1 MKRVYFKKY
10 MTSVVSYLGNLRT
23 ESVHISSNE
32 KIVTDAPTDNNGKGE
47 AFSPTDLVAS
57 SLSSCILTVIG
68 IVSKQIKYDL
78 TNTTSS
84 VKKIMGDN
92 PRRIVEI
99 EVKIEF
105 SQSTDSKKR
114 AIIEKTALNCPVA
127 KSLHP
132 DIKQNISFIWPD

>member
-1 MKRVYFKKY
+1 
-10 MTSVVSYLGNLRT
+10 MTSKVSYLGNLRT
-23 ESVHISSNE
+23 ESVHTSSNE

-68 IVSKQIKYDL
+68 IVSKQLEYDL

-84 VKKIMGDN
+84 VKKIMGDK

-99 EVKIEF
+99 EVKIKF
-105 SQSTDSKKR
+105 SQSTDSKTKS
-114 AIIEKTALNCPVA
+114 IIEKTALNCPVA

-132 DIKQNISFIWPD
+132 DIKQNISFVWPN

>member
-1 MKRVYFKKY
+1 
-10 MTSVVSYLGNLRT
+10 MTSKVSYLGNLRT
-23 ESVHISSNE
+23 ESVHTSSNE

-68 IVSKQIKYDL
+68 IVSKQLEYDL

-84 VKKIMGDN
+84 VKKIMGDK

-99 EVKIEF
+99 EVKIKF
-105 SQSTDSKKR
+105 SQSTDSKTKS
-114 AIIEKTALNCPVA
+114 IIEKTALNCPVA

>member
-1 MKRVYFKKY
+1 
-10 MTSVVSYLGNLRT
+10 MTSTVTYLGNLRT
-23 ESVHISSNE
+23 ESVHIPSNE
-32 KIVTDAPTDNNGKGE
+32 KIVTDAPIDNNGKGE

-68 IVSKQIKYDL
+68 IVSKQISYDL

-99 EVKIEF
+99 EVKIKF
-105 SQSTDSKKR
+105 SKSTDSKTKS
-114 AIIEKTALNCPVA
+114 IIEKTALNCPVA

-132 DIKQNISFIWPD
+132 DINQNISFIWPD

>member
-1 MKRVYFKKY
+1 

-68 IVSKQIKYDL
+68 IVSKQLEYDL

-84 VKKIMGDN
+84 VKKIMGDK

-99 EVKIEF
+99 EVKIKF
-105 SQSTDSKKR
+105 SQSTDSKTKS
-114 AIIEKTALNCPVA
+114 IIEKTALNCPVA

>member
-1 MKRVYFKKY
+1 

-105 SQSTDSKKR
+105 SQSTDSKTK

>member
-1 MKRVYFKKY
+1 
-10 MTSVVSYLGNLRT
+10 MTSIVSYLGNLRT
-23 ESVHISSNE
+23 VSVHSSSNE

-68 IVSKQIKYDL
+68 IVSKQLEYDL

-99 EVKIEF
+99 EVKIKF
-105 SQSTDSKKR
+105 SQSTDSKTKS
-114 AIIEKTALNCPVA
+114 IIEKSALNCPVA

-132 DIKQNISFIWPD
+132 DIKQNISFVWPN

>member
-1 MKRVYFKKY
+1 

-23 ESVHISSNE
+23 ESVHISSNV

-68 IVSKQIKYDL
+68 IVSKQIRYDL

-99 EVKIEF
+99 EVKIKF
-105 SQSTDSKKR
+105 SQSTDSKTKS
-114 AIIEKTALNCPVA
+114 IIEKT
-127 KSLHP
+127 SE
-132 DIKQNISFIWPD
+132 D

>member
-1 MKRVYFKKY
+1 
-10 MTSVVSYLGNLRT
+10 MTSIVSYLGNLRT
-23 ESVHISSNE
+23 ESVHTSSNE

>member
-1 MKRVYFKKY
+1 
-10 MTSVVSYLGNLRT
+10 MTSTVTYLGNLRT
-23 ESVHISSNE
+23 ESVHIPTNE

-68 IVSKQIKYDL
+68 IVSKKINYDP
-78 TNTTSS
+78 TNTKSS
-84 VKKIMGDN
+84 VKKIMGDK

-99 EVKIEF
+99 EVKIKF
-105 SQSTDSKKR
+105 SQSTDSKTKS
-114 AIIEKTALNCPVA
+114 IIEKSALNCPVA

>member
-1 MKRVYFKKY
+1 
-10 MTSVVSYLGNLRT
+10 MTSIVSYLGNLRT
-23 ESVHISSNE
+23 ESVHTSSNE

-68 IVSKQIKYDL
+68 IVSKQIRYDL

-99 EVKIEF
+99 EVKIKF
-105 SQSTDSKKR
+105 SQSTDSKTKS
-114 AIIEKTALNCPVA
+114 IIEKTALNCPVA

-132 DIKQNISFIWPD
+132 DIKQSISFIWPN

>member
-1 MKRVYFKKY
+1 MLFR
-10 MTSVVSYLGNLRT
+10 S
-23 ESVHISSNE
+23 
-32 KIVTDAPTDNNGKGE
+32 NNGKGE

-92 PRRIVEI
+92 PRRIVRI

-132 DIKQNISFIWPD
+132 NIKQNISFIWPD

>member
-1 MKRVYFKKY
+1 
-10 MTSVVSYLGNLRT
+10 MTSIVSYLGNLRT
-23 ESVHISSNE
+23 ESVHTSSNE

-68 IVSKQIKYDL
+68 IVSKQIRYDL

-99 EVKIEF
+99 EVKIKF
-105 SQSTDSKKR
+105 SQSTDSKTKS
-114 AIIEKTALNCPVA
+114 IIEKSALNCPVA

-132 DIKQNISFIWPD
+132 DIKQNISFVWPN

>member
-1 MKRVYFKKY
+1 
-10 MTSVVSYLGNLRT
+10 MTSIVSYLGNLRT
-23 ESVHISSNE
+23 ESVHTSSNE

-68 IVSKQIKYDL
+68 IVSKQIRYDL

-99 EVKIEF
+99 EVKIKF
-105 SQSTDSKKR
+105 SQSTDSKTKS
-114 AIIEKTALNCPVA
+114 IIERTALNCPVA

-132 DIKQNISFIWPD
+132 DIKQNISFVWPN

>member
-1 MKRVYFKKY
+1 

-57 SLSSCILTVIG
+57 SLSSCVLTVIG

>member
-1 MKRVYFKKY
+1 

-132 DIKQNISFIWPD
+132 DIKQTISFIWPD

>member
-1 MKRVYFKKY
+1 
-10 MTSVVSYLGNLRT
+10 MTSIVSYLGNLRT
-23 ESVHISSNE
+23 VSVHSSSNE

-68 IVSKQIKYDL
+68 IVSKQIRYDL

-99 EVKIEF
+99 EVKIKF
-105 SQSTDSKKR
+105 SQSTDSKTKS
-114 AIIEKTALNCPVA
+114 IIEKSALNCPVA

-132 DIKQNISFIWPD
+132 DIKQNISFVWPD

>member
-1 MKRVYFKKY
+1 
-10 MTSVVSYLGNLRT
+10 MTSIVSYLGNLRT
-23 ESVHISSNE
+23 ESVHTSSNE

-68 IVSKQIKYDL
+68 IVSKQIRYDL

-99 EVKIEF
+99 EVKIKF
-105 SQSTDSKKR
+105 SQSTDSKTKS
-114 AIIEKTALNCPVA
+114 IIEKTALNCPVA

-132 DIKQNISFIWPD
+132 DIKQNISFVWPN

>member
-1 MKRVYFKKY
+1 

-68 IVSKQIKYDL
+68 ILSKQLEYNL

-84 VKKIMGDN
+84 VKKIMGDK

-99 EVKIEF
+99 EVKIKF
-105 SQSTDSKKR
+105 SQSTDSKTKS
-114 AIIEKTALNCPVA
+114 IIEKTALNCPVA

-132 DIKQNISFIWPD
+132 DIKQNISFIWPN

>member
-1 MKRVYFKKY
+1 
-10 MTSVVSYLGNLRT
+10 MTSVVSYLGDLRT

-57 SLSSCILTVIG
+57 SLSSCVLTVIG

>member
-1 MKRVYFKKY
+1 
-10 MTSVVSYLGNLRT
+10 MTSTVTYLGNLRT
-23 ESVHISSNE
+23 ESVHIPSNE
-32 KIVTDAPTDNNGKGE
+32 KIVTDAPIDNNGKGE

-105 SQSTDSKKR
+105 SQSADSKKR

>member
-1 MKRVYFKKY
+1 
-10 MTSVVSYLGNLRT
+10 MTSIVSYLGNLRT
-23 ESVHISSNE
+23 ESVHTSSNE

-68 IVSKQIKYDL
+68 IVSKQIRYDL

-99 EVKIEF
+99 EVKIKF
-105 SQSTDSKKR
+105 SQPTDSKTKS
-114 AIIEKTALNCPVA
+114 IIEKTALNCPVS

-132 DIKQNISFIWPD
+132 DIKQNISFVWPN